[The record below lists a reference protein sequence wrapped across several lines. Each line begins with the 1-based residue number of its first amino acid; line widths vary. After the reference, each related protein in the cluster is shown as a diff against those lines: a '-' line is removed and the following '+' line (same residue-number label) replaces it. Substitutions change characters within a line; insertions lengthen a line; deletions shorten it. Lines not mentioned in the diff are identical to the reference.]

1 MTIFEVKQKKTKMK
15 SESADV
21 IRNFKVKNE
30 AFVQKF
36 KGELILTIISIYMNL
51 EHKKLRIEQMKDQ
64 TERLND
70 DSYIPYTR
78 PSDAADKH
86 LEVNSFQTEA
96 ANATLDLAKRSNS
109 GREKPKKVK

>member
-36 KGELILTIISIYMNL
+36 KGE
-51 EHKKLRIEQMKDQ
+51 
-64 TERLND
+64 
-70 DSYIPYTR
+70 
-78 PSDAADKH
+78 
-86 LEVNSFQTEA
+86 V
-96 ANATLDLAKRSNS
+96 KR
-109 GREKPKKVK
+109 R